1 MTAKDKVVVQT
12 HVHAHTHKTP
22 SPEIHMILTRLVDIP
37 RTIII
42 ILRRMMVV
50 PWVKETIKDGGA
62 SQATPTRIL
71 LRALRNFHTR
81 VNNVH

>member
-1 MTAKDKVVVQT
+1 
-12 HVHAHTHKTP
+12 
-22 SPEIHMILTRLVDIP
+22 
-37 RTIII
+37 
-42 ILRRMMVV
+42 MMGV